1 MSANDKQIGGQ
12 HYQTAPIQHWDIVAM
27 HKLDY
32 FQGQIIKYVMRW
44 NAKGGVQDLR
54 KAQHFLE
61 KYIELNDPPVNTP
74 RTTTGCICARLGEWN
89 PNCPVHGSPD
99 PHINPTMPW
108 PKRVACTCEL
118 NDPKKPCELHF
129 KKLRDDGSE
138 PAGQGYV
145 NQDR

>member
-12 HYQTAPIQHWDIVAM
+12 HYQTAPIQHWDIVVM

-61 KYIELNDPPVNTP
+61 KYIELNDPPITKVHIPNDKPLDGSTLMPVNYFH
-74 RTTTGCICARLGEWN
+74 
-89 PNCPVHGSPD
+89 VDDSD
-99 PHINPTMPW
+99 PHTNPKVPW
-108 PKRVACTCEL
+108 PKRVACTCAL
-118 NDPKKPCELHF
+118 NDSKKPCELHF

>member
-1 MSANDKQIGGQ
+1 MSANDRQIGGQ
-12 HYQTAPIQHWDIVAM
+12 HYQVAPIQHWDIVVM

-44 NAKGGVQDLR
+44 NAKGGIQDLR

-61 KYIELNDPPVNTP
+61 KYIELNDPPVNKAKPLDGSTKM
-74 RTTTGCICARLGEWN
+74 
-89 PNCPVHGSPD
+89 PVNYFHVDDVD
-99 PHINPTMPW
+99 PHTNPSVPW
-108 PKRVACTCEL
+108 PKRPFCTCGL
-118 NDPKKPCELHF
+118 LDPKKPCELHF

-138 PAGQGYV
+138 PGPGYT

>member
-12 HYQTAPIQHWDIVAM
+12 HYQTAPIQHWDIVVM

-61 KYIELNDPPVNTP
+61 KYIELNDPP
-74 RTTTGCICARLGEWN
+74 
-89 PNCPVHGSPD
+89 SD
-99 PHINPTMPW
+99 PHVDANIPW
-108 PKRVACTCEL
+108 PVRIACTCAAKL
-118 NDPKKPCELHF
+118 PKPCALHF